1 LIAFVI
7 VAAAFSFMVVNMGLF
22 STQRGRETIQQGVS
36 EASSP
41 LTIDGSIHIYVDAL
55 LPGNTTVNVTGVVV
69 PLKTLGVRYVPMS
82 SPETEVTCRIEN
94 QVIFADMYNGIDAV
108 VKPELTNL
116 KALWTATATNRTE
129 LFIGGSDGDS
139 SLDYDEKG
147 FMVFKLDLAN
157 AAAERKHVFIEIRP
171 EKGAPL
177 TIEFIIPPQL
187 TEGWHTI
194 GS

>member
-1 LIAFVI
+1 
-7 VAAAFSFMVVNMGLF
+7 
-22 STQRGRETIQQGVS
+22 
-36 EASSP
+36 
-41 LTIDGSIHIYVDAL
+41 
-55 LPGNTTVNVTGVVV
+55 VV

-82 SPETEVTCRIEN
+82 SPQSEVTCRIEN
-94 QVIFADMYNGIDAV
+94 KTIYADMYKGIIPITTAN
-108 VKPELTNL
+108 PTGHNMSELLANV
-116 KALWTATATNRTE
+116 TAADQAN
-129 LFIGGSDGDS
+129 LFIGNSDLDS

-147 FMVFKLDLAN
+147 YMVFVLDTSN
-157 AAAERKHVFIEIRP
+157 AAAEREHVFIEIRP

>member
-1 LIAFVI
+1 VLIAFVI

-41 LTIDGSIHIYVDAL
+41 LVLDGSIQILAEGS
-55 LPGNTTVNVTGVVV
+55 PCVVIAFMV

-82 SPETEVTCRIEN
+82 TPESEVTCRIETKE
-94 QVIFADMYNGIDAV
+94 IFANMYNDINAISPTG
-108 VKPELTNL
+108 ENLTHLVNN
-116 KALWTATATNRTE
+116 TAENRAE
-129 LFIGGSDGDS
+129 LFIGKSDGDS

-147 FMVFKLDLAN
+147 FLVFQLGSGDE
-157 AAAERKHVFIEIRP
+157 AAQRDHVFVEIRP

-177 TIEFIIPPQL
+177 TLEFIIPPQL
-187 TEGWHTI
+187 TLGWHTI